1 MYSKLHYVLKSGK
14 RCICRFATS
23 KYKEP
28 TGYNLSNMF
37 MHLTNYSVNKH
48 SRMYVID
55 DEIGSK
61 RCVYIGTNR
70 IKRTIKQS
78 TDNRLSFTE
87 EYRR

>member
-1 MYSKLHYVLKSGK
+1 MYLPVCSNLIYIYFPRYIRHTIKSEK
-14 RCICRFATS
+14 YCTFRFATS

-28 TGYNLSNMF
+28 TGQNISNMF

-61 RCVYIGTNR
+61 RFVYSN
-70 IKRTIKQS
+70 
-78 TDNRLSFTE
+78 L
-87 EYRR
+87 